1 MKAGRIKVAAN
12 EKAEV
17 HVRHSAGTLTL
28 YIVGPGAI
36 SVAKQKTKARK

>member
-1 MKAGRIKVAAN
+1 MKAERSKVAAN

-17 HVRHSAGTLTL
+17 QVRHSAGTLTL

-36 SVAKQKTKARK
+36 SVVKREKKTRQ

>member
-1 MKAGRIKVAAN
+1 MKAERIKIAAN

-17 HVRHSAGTLTL
+17 HIRHRAGTLTL

-36 SVAKQKTKARK
+36 SVVRQEKKAKK